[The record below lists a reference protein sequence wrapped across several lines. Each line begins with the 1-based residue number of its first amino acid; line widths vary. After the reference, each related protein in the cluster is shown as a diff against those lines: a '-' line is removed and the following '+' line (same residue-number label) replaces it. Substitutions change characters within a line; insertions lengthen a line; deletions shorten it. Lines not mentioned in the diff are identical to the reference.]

1 MTTSEYIVLSTP
13 DHPFYD
19 LFKEGPHPFY
29 DLKKFDPMDAKD
41 FRYAKPH
48 AVFDFT
54 ILKHEK
60 KERLLKT
67 LCLQYKAPII
77 SDFSSTWG
85 EYFIE
90 KFPQIKGAIAGAFW
104 SPKDKIEAYAL
115 DEEITN
121 HIRQILKSTSL
132 EPHFVT
138 NPGHGFTYP
147 RTISL
152 LINEAYL
159 ALEDELA
166 SPNDLDTA
174 MRYGVNYPLG
184 LLDWSE
190 KIGPSHIVDLLDDLY
205 DKTKQMRYRPSVLLR
220 KKALLKAES

>member
-1 MTTSEYIVLSTP
+1 MSTNEYVILSTP

-19 LFKEGPHPFY
+19 LLKEGPYHFY
-29 DLKKFDPMDAKD
+29 DLKKNDPMDTKD
-41 FRYAKPH
+41 FRYAKPE

-54 ILKHEK
+54 VLKHEK

-67 LCLQYKAPII
+67 LTLQYKSPII

-85 EYFIE
+85 DYFIE
-90 KFPQIKGAIAGAFW
+90 KFPQIQGAMAGEFW
-104 SPKDKIEAYAL
+104 SPKNKIEAYAL
-115 DEEITN
+115 NEEVKK
-121 HIRQILKSTSL
+121 HIENILSPTDLS
-132 EPHFVT
+132 PHFVP

-166 SPNDLDTA
+166 SAEDLDTA
-174 MRYGVNYPLG
+174 MKFGVNYPLG

-190 KIGPSHIVDLLDDLY
+190 KIGQNHIVDLLDDLH
-205 DKTKQMRYRPSVLLR
+205 DKTKQARYRASTLLR
-220 KKALLKAES
+220 KRALLVKEA